1 MALKVGDAAPD
12 FKLKC
17 STGET
22 QGEFQL
28 SARKGKNVV
37 ILFYPL
43 DFTPVCQSEL
53 AGFQSEIAKF
63 TDTDAEVVA
72 VSTDTVFSHMAFQ
85 KELGGVNYPL
95 ATDRWPYAETAKA
108 YGVFPPAKH
117 TIPFVN
123 DRAIFIVDKQ
133 GKIAW
138 SKVYEIGTKPFPG
151 EVLAVLSRLP

>member
-1 MALKVGDAAPD
+1 MALKVGDSAPD

-17 STGET
+17 STGES
-22 QGEFQL
+22 QGEFHLAAQ
-28 SARKGKNVV
+28 KGKNVV

-53 AGFQSEIAKF
+53 AGFQEEIAKF
-63 TDTDAEVVA
+63 TSANTQVVGI
-72 VSTDTVFSHMAFQ
+72 STDTIFSHIAFQ
-85 KELGGVNYPL
+85 NALGGVTYAL
-95 ATDRWPYAETAKA
+95 ATDRWPYAETAQA

-123 DRAIFIVDKQ
+123 DRAIFVVNKD

-138 SKVYEIGTKPFPG
+138 SKVYEIGTKPLPG
-151 EVLAVLSRLP
+151 EVLEALSKLS

>member
-17 STGET
+17 STGEV
-22 QGEFQL
+22 QGEFHLAAQ
-28 SARKGKNVV
+28 KGKSVV

-53 AGFQSEIAKF
+53 AGFRAEIAKF
-63 TDTDAEVVA
+63 ATRDTSVVGI
-72 VSTDTVFSHMAFQ
+72 STDTLFSHIAFQ
-85 KELGGVNYPL
+85 KELGGVSYAL
-95 ATDRWPYAETAKA
+95 ATDRWPYAETAQA
-108 YGVFPPAKH
+108 YGVFPPTKH

-123 DRAIFIVDKQ
+123 DRAIFVVDKN

-138 SKVYEIGTKPFPG
+138 SKVYEIGTEPSPG
-151 EVLAVLSRLP
+151 EVLEVLGKLP